1 MKKLLILD
9 RDGTI
14 IKEPEDEQI
23 DSFDKLEFYPLAIT
37 ALSKIAK
44 LKEFELIMITNQ
56 DGLGTDS
63 FPEETFWPVQNF
75 IVKTLANEGIIFK
88 DILID
93 KTFPHE
99 QANTRKPKTGLL
111 EPYLNAEYDL
121 KNSIVI
127 GDRLTDIELAKNI
140 GSQGIYINNNKGLGD
155 DELSESQ
162 SVLSQHIQLETQSWQ
177 QILDYIVLGGR
188 KVDIVRNTKETK
200 IRIQLNLDGTGR
212 FSSQTGLSFF
222 DHMLEQ
228 LSRHAL
234 VDLDIKVEGDLNV
247 DEHHSIEDTAIALG
261 QAFKKALGNKIG
273 IERYGFYL
281 PMDDAL
287 AQVGIDFGGRP
298 WLVWHADFKREY
310 IGDMPTEMFMHF
322 FKSFSDAALAN
333 LNIKAEGQNEHH
345 KIEAIFK
352 AFAKAIKAAIQ
363 RDAEKQILPSTKG
376 SL

>member
-1 MKKLLILD
+1 MKKLLIID

-23 DSFDKLEFYPLAIT
+23 DSFEKLEFYPNAISALT
-37 ALSKIAK
+37 KLSKFD
-44 LKEFELIMITNQ
+44 EFEFMMITNQ

-63 FPEETFWPVQNF
+63 FPESDFWPVQNF
-75 IVKTLANEGIIFK
+75 IVQTLENEGVTFK

-99 QANTRKPKTGLL
+99 NASTRKPKTGLL
-111 EPYLNAEYDL
+111 QPYLKGQYDIE
-121 KNSIVI
+121 NSIVI

-140 GSQGIYINNNKGLGD
+140 GSKGIYINNNRGLGD
-155 DELSESQ
+155 DDLSESE
-162 SVLSQHIQLETQSWQ
+162 SELYKHIQLETQSWED
-177 QILDYIVLGGR
+177 IFDYIRLGSR
-188 KVDIVRNTKETK
+188 TAKIIRNTKETK
-200 IRIQLNLDGTGR
+200 IKIYLDLDGTGK
-212 FSSQTGLSFF
+212 FNSETGLSFF

-234 VDLDIKVEGDLNV
+234 VDLDIKVDGDLHV
-247 DEHHSIEDTAIALG
+247 DEHHTIEDTAIALG
-261 QAFKKALGNKIG
+261 QAFKRALGNKIG
-273 IERYGFYL
+273 LERYGFYL

-287 AQVGIDFGGRP
+287 AQIAIDFGGRP
-298 WLVWHADFKREY
+298 WLVWDADFNREFV
-310 IGDMPTEMFMHF
+310 GDMPTEMFMHF
-322 FKSFSDAALAN
+322 FKSFSDAAQAN

-352 AFAKAIKAAIQ
+352 AFARAIKAAIE
-363 RDAEKQILPSTKG
+363 RDASKQILPSTKG

>member
-23 DSFDKLEFYPLAIT
+23 DSFEKLEFYPKAISV
-37 ALSKIAK
+37 LSQIAK
-44 LKEFELIMITNQ
+44 LDEYELIMITNQ
-56 DGLGTDS
+56 DGLGTDA
-63 FPEETFWPVQNF
+63 FPEKDFWPVQDF
-75 IVKTLANEGIIFK
+75 IIETLENEGIVFK
-88 DILID
+88 DVLID

-99 QANTRKPKTGLL
+99 NADTRKPKTGLL
-111 EPYLNAEYDL
+111 QAYLTGDYDL
-121 KNSIVI
+121 SNSIVI

-140 GSQGIYINNNKGLGD
+140 GSKGIYINNHRGLGD
-155 DELSESQ
+155 NELSEDQ
-162 SVLSQHIQLETQSWQ
+162 SELQKHIQLETHSWDK
-177 QILDYIVLGGR
+177 IYEYIRLGSR
-188 KVDIVRNTKETK
+188 TVEINRHTKETK
-200 IRIQLNLDGTGR
+200 INIKLDLDGTGQ
-212 FSSQTGLSFF
+212 FCSQTGLSFF

-234 VDLDIKVEGDLNV
+234 VDLNIKVEGDLNV
-247 DEHHSIEDTAIALG
+247 DEHHTIEDTAIALG
-261 QAFKKALGNKIG
+261 EAFKKALGSKLG
-273 IERYGFYL
+273 LERYGFYL

-298 WLVWHADFKREY
+298 WLVWNAEFKREY
-310 IGDMPTEMFMHF
+310 VGDMPTEMFMHF
-322 FKSFSDAALAN
+322 FKSFSDTAQAN

-352 AFAKAIKAAIQ
+352 AFARAIKAAIK
-363 RDAEKQILPSTKG
+363 RDANKQILPSTKG